1 LLIITSAK
9 VEREEVN
16 FPSVIFH
23 LSFFHLVITAPH
35 LTPTQTELGICN
47 GKLQG
52 IGDSASA
59 FIKPLF

>member
-1 LLIITSAK
+1 
-9 VEREEVN
+9 
-16 FPSVIFH
+16 
-23 LSFFHLVITAPH
+23 LVITAPH